1 MDSLFGKPTIKRK
14 EKAKKP
20 KINSRPLDAYWI
32 HIILDLEKAAR
43 LMVSRHLNA
52 IWKELL
58 KLWYTTPFLPIS
70 LSALFAFGLACSL
83 GNICYA
89 ASRFA
94 VFFVILIPCMLIRE
108 AVHDKATR
116 FVYKYM

>member
-1 MDSLFGKPTIKRK
+1 LFGKPTIKRK

-20 KINSRPLDAYWI
+20 RINSRPLDAYWI
-32 HIILDLEKAAR
+32 RILLDLEKAAR

-52 IWKELL
+52 IWKGLL

-83 GNICYA
+83 GNICHF
-89 ASRFA
+89 ASRFV
-94 VFFVILIPCMLIRE
+94 VFVVIFIPSMVIRE
-108 AVHDKATR
+108 WVYDAHTRSLYKAA
-116 FVYKYM
+116 YK